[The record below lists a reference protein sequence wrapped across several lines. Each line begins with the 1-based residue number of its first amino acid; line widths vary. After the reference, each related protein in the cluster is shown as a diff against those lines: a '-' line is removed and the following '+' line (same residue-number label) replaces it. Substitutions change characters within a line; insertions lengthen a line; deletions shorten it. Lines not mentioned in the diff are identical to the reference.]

1 MQIRYVI
8 NFLRYFCF
16 LECHPLL
23 SANCVLIDSESSRA
37 VSIPTYSV
45 VDRIHSTPTRGRPT
59 LRLRSQVMEI
69 PPYMQKRWQE
79 IATCIWYISPL
90 LTHSPLS
97 CQNSLT
103 KYTFKFSKIKNFKAV
118 IAEHEMK
125 HGMTSQVAHP

>member
-37 VSIPTYSV
+37 LSLPTYSAV
-45 VDRIHSTPTRGRPT
+45 NRICSTPTGGRPT
-59 LRLRSQVMEI
+59 VCLCSQVMEI
-69 PPYMQKRWQE
+69 PPYTQKRWQE
-79 IATCIWYISPL
+79 ISTCTYLLCSHMLHCPVRISL
-90 LTHSPLS
+90 KNILS
-97 CQNSLT
+97 KSE
-103 KYTFKFSKIKNFKAV
+103 NFKAV
-118 IAEHEMK
+118 TAEHEMK